1 MNSSRQGLWSSF
13 LLGAL
18 LASLA
23 GVHVPP
29 IHAADPPP
37 EPAGGSEP
45 PSPSGTMSQSPLE
58 RGKGDLID
66 MPAKMPDADALAGE
80 RLDGAFAF
88 DVLKNLEGTWTGRA
102 GGDDGFDCTV
112 VFHVT
117 AGGKTIIE
125 TQFPGTDHEMVSV
138 YYLDGKD
145 LVLTHYCAMGN
156 QPRMRFNPKDSTW
169 NVYSFEFDGGTNLKR
184 NEPHVHEGAIHFVN
198 ATRLKADWHMFAGG
212 KRSGTNSF
220 DLVRAGSATPAGAT
234 PAAP

>member
-1 MNSSRQGLWSSF
+1 MTRPRPTPRML
-13 LLGAL
+13 LALGAL
-18 LASLA
+18 LAALGASGAPCLY
-23 GVHVPP
+23 
-29 IHAADPPP
+29 AADPPP
-37 EPAGGSEP
+37 EPSGGSEP

-66 MPAKMPDADALAGE
+66 MPAKMPEADALAGE

-88 DVLKNLEGTWTGRA
+88 DVLKRLAGTWTGRA
-102 GGDDGFDCTV
+102 GGDGGFDCTV
-112 VFHVT
+112 EFRVT
-117 AGGKTIIE
+117 AGGKTLIE

-169 NVYSFEFDGGTNLKR
+169 NVYSFEFDGGSNLKR
-184 NEPHVHEGAIHFVN
+184 GEPHVHEGSIHFVN
-198 ATRLKADWHMFAGG
+198 ATRLKADWHMFTGG

-220 DLVRAGSATPAGAT
+220 DLTRAGAETPAGAS